1 MEPVQNKFCFL
12 RCFLRFVMADGEDF
26 LEQKLINCVW
36 FSKKQ
41 HRMVDE
47 CIFDTSVFN
56 KPAISNT
63 TTNYSFKKSVVL
75 HGTWIDPAPADLKQ
89 MS

>member
-1 MEPVQNKFCFL
+1 
-12 RCFLRFVMADGEDF
+12 
-26 LEQKLINCVW
+26 
-36 FSKKQ
+36 
-41 HRMVDE
+41 MVDE